1 LFLLRILS
9 YNLLI
14 IPGFN
19 KSELLGTA
27 LYRIQSISVFF
38 YPALFAHLFYL
49 LLYKNNKNFIIIIT
63 SLYCL
68 SLIFYVSTLIGIN
81 PITKDLKVEN
91 DKIQIIINTSSY
103 IYKTVIIYFTF
114 SYIFSIYLLSKYS
127 KNKILNKD
135 RKTIGI
141 MKWTYIVIYGYGYIL
156 QFFISLIKPEFIS
169 LTQYLIIIFSIVIYY
184 TITRYN
190 FLKIYKTS
198 QFSNLIIED
207 LTIPFIIT
215 NEKGLIIRSNTNN
228 DYNNFFDG
236 KNIFSIFTESGS
248 ELHSCLDEGIILKNI
263 NLNLVD
269 LKNQVEV
276 TYTVDINPIK
286 DKFMDIIGLFITLSD
301 YKISLNSFSSRE
313 QEIINYL
320 TKGSSYKEIAYEL
333 NISYNTVNSHVKKI
347 YKKSG
352 VNERKELIDFLDRI

>member
-1 LFLLRILS
+1 
-9 YNLLI
+9 
-14 IPGFN
+14 
-19 KSELLGTA
+19 
-27 LYRIQSISVFF
+27 
-38 YPALFAHLFYL
+38 
-49 LLYKNNKNFIIIIT
+49 
-63 SLYCL
+63 
-68 SLIFYVSTLIGIN
+68 
-81 PITKDLKVEN
+81 
-91 DKIQIIINTSSY
+91 
-103 IYKTVIIYFTF
+103 
-114 SYIFSIYLLSKYS
+114 
-127 KNKILNKD
+127 
-135 RKTIGI
+135 
-141 MKWTYIVIYGYGYIL
+141 M
-156 QFFISLIKPEFIS
+156 
-169 LTQYLIIIFSIVIYY
+169 
-184 TITRYN
+184 
-190 FLKIYKTS
+190 
-198 QFSNLIIED
+198 
-207 LTIPFIIT
+207 
-215 NEKGLIIRSNTNN
+215 IIRSNTNN